1 MFKIDLDQEKIK
13 IEVKI
18 HDIFLSK
25 SIQKFVV
32 FHRKSLRNK
41 MSHHA
46 QCPLLLF
53 YQEQYL
59 ILP

>member
-1 MFKIDLDQEKIK
+1 MFKIDFDQEKIK
-13 IEVKI
+13 IEEKI
-18 HDIFLSK
+18 HIFLSK

>member
-18 HDIFLSK
+18 HIFLSK